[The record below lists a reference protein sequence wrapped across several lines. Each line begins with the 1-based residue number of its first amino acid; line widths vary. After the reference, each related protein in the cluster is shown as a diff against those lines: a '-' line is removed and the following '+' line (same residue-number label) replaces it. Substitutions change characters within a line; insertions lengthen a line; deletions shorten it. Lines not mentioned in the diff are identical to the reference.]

1 MATTTA
7 PIAPATGHVGWNRA
21 LGVAGATLAAVAVWA
36 LAMSILST
44 SLVVRFGDGAPQ
56 TIGIELVVIGSL
68 TGSLLGL
75 GSLVVLEKLT
85 SRARTIWTAVAIG
98 VLLVSLSLPLV
109 AGTTA
114 STKVA
119 LALMHLAVASVL
131 IPTLRRR

>member
-7 PIAPATGHVGWNRA
+7 PIAPATAAHVGWNRA

-36 LAMSILST
+36 LAITILST
-44 SLVVRFGDGAPQ
+44 SLVIRFGDGAPQ
-56 TIGIELVVIGSL
+56 TIGIELVVIASL
-68 TGSLLGL
+68 TSSLLGL
-75 GSLVVLEKLT
+75 GSLVVLEKFT

-114 STKVA
+114 STKAA
-119 LALMHLAVASVL
+119 LALMHL
-131 IPTLRRR
+131 

>member
-1 MATTTA
+1 M
-7 PIAPATGHVGWNRA
+7 P
-21 LGVAGATLAAVAVWA
+21 
-36 LAMSILST
+36 ILST
-44 SLVVRFGDGAPQ
+44 SLVIRFGNGAPQ

-75 GSLVVLEKLT
+75 GSLVVLEKFT

-114 STKVA
+114 STKAA
-119 LALMHLAVASVL
+119 LALTHLAVASVL